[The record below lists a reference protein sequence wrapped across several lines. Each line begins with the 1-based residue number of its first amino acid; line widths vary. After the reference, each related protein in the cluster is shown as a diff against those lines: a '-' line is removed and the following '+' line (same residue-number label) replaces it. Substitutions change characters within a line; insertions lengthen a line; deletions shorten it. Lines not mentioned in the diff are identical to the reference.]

1 MGIAA
6 FNTGVS
12 ALTANTRAIDVAAHN
27 VANASTKNFQPQQA
41 NFQESQPAGNG
52 VSLSTSAQALSAAD
66 ASANGTNG
74 TSASGTNLARE
85 ATNSLVYKA
94 QFNAAVA
101 VVKTADSTLGTLID
115 TKA

>member
-12 ALTANTRAIDVAAHN
+12 ALTANTRALDVAAHN
-27 VANASTKNFQPQQA
+27 VANASTKGFQPQQA

-66 ASANGTNG
+66 SSAP
-74 TSASGTNLARE
+74 SGTNLARE
-85 ATNSLVYKA
+85 ASNSLVYKA
-94 QFNAAVA
+94 QFNAAAA

>member
-1 MGIAA
+1 MSIAA
-6 FNTGVS
+6 FNTGAS
-12 ALTANTRAIDVAAHN
+12 ALTASTRAIDVAANN
-27 VANASTKNFQPQQA
+27 VANASTKGFQPQQA

-66 ASANGTNG
+66 GG
-74 TSASGTNLARE
+74 ASGTNLARE

-94 QFNAAVA
+94 QFDAAAA

-115 TKA
+115 TTA

>member
-1 MGIAA
+1 MSIAA
-6 FNTGVS
+6 FNTGAS
-12 ALTANTRAIDVAAHN
+12 ALTASTRAIDVAANN
-27 VANASTKNFQPQQA
+27 VANASTKGFQPQQA

-66 ASANGTNG
+66 GNG
-74 TSASGTNLARE
+74 ASGTDLARE

-94 QFNAAVA
+94 QFNAAAA

>member
-12 ALTANTRAIDVAAHN
+12 ALTANTRAIDVAANN
-27 VANASTKNFQPQQA
+27 VANASTKGFQPQQA
-41 NFQESQPAGNG
+41 NFQESRPAGNG

-66 ASANGTNG
+66 ASAPSG
-74 TSASGTNLARE
+74 TSLARE

-94 QFNAAVA
+94 QFNAAAA